1 MLWRF
6 DRPMKYRYAD
16 APQPLRDFFV
26 YMETIQGKSAKTVD
40 EYYLD
45 LRTFF
50 RYIKY
55 SRGLVA
61 DDVSFSEIDI
71 KDVTLDMIEHI
82 TLSDVYDYLNYT
94 VRDRKN
100 APAARARK
108 VSSLRSFYKYLA
120 NKACIIKINPV
131 AELEYPKLNKT
142 LPKYLEI
149 DECMRLLEAVN
160 ATPDDYPFKVR
171 DYAILTLFLNCG
183 MRLSELVGINLNDI
197 QNDYLRLTGKGGKE
211 RVVYLNE
218 ACRQALEAYRKVR
231 PVDRVID
238 KQALFLS
245 KQKKR
250 LSHQMVQNL
259 VKKYITLAGLDPTR
273 YSTHKL
279 RHTAATL
286 MYQNGVDLRAL
297 QEILGHTNLGTTQ
310 IYTHLTSEGIKEAA
324 NKNPLSQVKNKLK

>member
-1 MLWRF
+1 M
-6 DRPMKYRYAD
+6 DYRD
-16 APQPLRDFFV
+16 QAPQILCDFLA
-26 YMETIQGKSAKTVD
+26 YHETIKAHSQKTVD
-40 EYYLD
+40 EYFLD

-55 SRGLVA
+55 AKGFVA
-61 DDVSFSEIDI
+61 DDISFSEIDI
-71 KDVTLDMIEHI
+71 SDVTLDMIEQV

-100 APAARARK
+100 AAAARARK
-108 VSSLRSFYKYLA
+108 VSSLRSFYKYLS
-120 NKACIIKINPV
+120 NKACVIKHNPV
-131 AELEYPKLNKT
+131 AELEYPKLNKS

-149 DECMRLLEAVN
+149 DECIRLLDAVN
-160 ATPDDYPFKVR
+160 ETSDSYPFKVR
-171 DYAILTLFLNCG
+171 DYAILVLFLNCG

-197 QNDYLRLTGKGGKE
+197 QNDFLRLTGKGGKE

-218 ACRQALEAYRKVR
+218 ACKQALEAYRKVR
-231 PVDRVID
+231 PVDGVID

-297 QEILGHTNLGTTQ
+297 QEILGHSNLGTTQ
-310 IYTHLTSEGIKEAA
+310 IYTHLKSEGIKEAA
-324 NKNPLSQVKNKLK
+324 NKNPLSQVKNQLK